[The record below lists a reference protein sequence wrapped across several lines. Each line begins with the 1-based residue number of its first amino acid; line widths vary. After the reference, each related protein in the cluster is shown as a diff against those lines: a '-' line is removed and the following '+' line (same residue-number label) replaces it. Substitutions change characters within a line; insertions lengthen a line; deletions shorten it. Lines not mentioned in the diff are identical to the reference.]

1 MENQNPNES
10 PNDDWNSRN
19 CPYDQETTWFELL
32 AQLVFNVITPEHFND
47 RAVDDDYTEE
57 DSEEDELEHDSDLEE
72 EDYDWLELNSL
83 CDICENQVQDED
95 DEPLFECQ
103 RCVLLRTTTKGRR
116 ISTTSCEGGGR
127 KTTTQ
132 TTATIC
138 VQIVLCNRSGWCIY
152 RHALQG

>member
-32 AQLVFNVITPEHFND
+32 AQLVFNVITPEYFND
-47 RAVDDDYTEE
+47 RAIDDDYTEE

-103 RCVLLRTTTKGRR
+103 RCG
-116 ISTTSCEGGGR
+116 STVCQYCDRELGH
-127 KTTTQ
+127 
-132 TTATIC
+132 
-138 VQIVLCNRSGWCIY
+138 V
-152 RHALQG
+152 RHSILEDLMVCTGCWTPADNADEDEEV